1 MATTV
6 SSSGITTTASTIA
19 GRRSPSE
26 WAFLLLRSAFTV
38 APILFGIDKFT
49 NLLTDWTQ
57 YLAPWIDGIIPGDA
71 QFAMWG
77 IGIVEI
83 AAGLLVAIAPRWGG
97 LVVAAWLLGIIVN
110 LLTLPGYFDVAL
122 RDVGLLAGALALALL
137 ARDHDA
143 RARRGSPQP
152 ASPAAPRP

>member
-1 MATTV
+1 MATTA
-6 SSSGITTTASTIA
+6 SSRARTTGTPTGATIRAGIRSRSASA
-19 GRRSPSE
+19 
-26 WAFLLLRSAFTV
+26 WAFMLLRSAFTV

-137 ARDHDA
+137 ARDHDG
-143 RARRGSPQP
+143 RARR
-152 ASPAAPRP
+152 A

>member
-1 MATTV
+1 
-6 SSSGITTTASTIA
+6 
-19 GRRSPSE
+19 
-26 WAFLLLRSAFTV
+26 
-38 APILFGIDKFT
+38 IDKFT

-57 YLAPWIDGIIPGDA
+57 YLAPSIDAIIPGDA

-77 IGIVEI
+77 IGIIEI

-137 ARDHDA
+137 AREHDG
-143 RARRGSPQP
+143 RGRRD
-152 ASPAAPRP
+152 

>member
-1 MATTV
+1 MATTAT
-6 SSSGITTTASTIA
+6 STSTTTAADTT
-19 GRRSPSE
+19 RSASA

-57 YLAPWIDGIIPGDA
+57 YLAPWIDAIVPGDA
-71 QFAMWG
+71 QFAMCG

-83 AAGLLVAIAPRWGG
+83 AAGLLVAIRPRWGG
-97 LVVAAWLLGIIVN
+97 LVVATWLLGIIIN

-137 ARDHDA
+137 AREHDG
-143 RARRGSPQP
+143 RARRRQ
-152 ASPAAPRP
+152 RP